1 MPRQFELRRN
11 WIINF
16 EIKLL
21 CTPHVIRIKCRL
33 MEQMFVILAV
43 LAAAAVALYCV
54 RLLDRA
60 WPVMKKRRA
69 RRPADSHEEI
79 KLPGRRKGN

>member
-1 MPRQFELRRN
+1 MPRQFELRRS

-16 EIKLL
+16 EIKML
-21 CTPHVIRIKCRL
+21 CTLHVIRIKCRL
-33 MEQMFVILAV
+33 MEQMIVILVV
-43 LAAAAVALYCV
+43 LVAAAAALYCV

-69 RRPADSHEEI
+69 RPPADTHEEV